1 MVTMMQHPQHG
12 RHPAMGHEVE
22 PLKAQG
28 WIVMPPKIKEQPK
41 KVEVEQ
47 PAAPEEPRQ
56 KRKYTHKAT

>member
-1 MVTMMQHPQHG
+1 
-12 RHPAMGHEVE
+12 MGHEVE